1 MLRQRSLVKV
11 GVPEQQ
17 RILVAVAAPEQQRIP
32 VAGSRIQAPEHGMSV
47 EAERPIAAARVS
59 TILAT
64 AMLSP
69 EDTPLTRNMG

>member
-17 RILVAVAAPEQQRIP
+17 RILVAVAAPEQQRIL
-32 VAGSRIQAPEHGMSV
+32 VAGSRIQAPEHRMPV
-47 EAERPIAAARVS
+47 QAERPIAPARVS

-64 AMLSP
+64 AMLRP